1 MEIKSI
7 IEDFRMQNYAGL
19 EAAVEIWEKALI
31 PSLLNGAG
39 SWLGNIKDA
48 VKLCND
54 LQNFYW
60 RVMLEIPASTPK
72 IALQC
77 ETGSMDMKFR
87 IYKEKCLLFSRIKAL
102 NNDFLAKEVFT
113 AAVNNNWPGIHQEVN
128 YIAENKISRILI
140 LNIIARRNWIEYF

>member
-1 MEIKSI
+1 MNLQAHEDKSGAIILGYHESNRKFEHELKINQIQFNGFPMKRKSECKYFGQILKDNLSLSAFATVKSRESKIKGATMEIKSI

-54 LQNFYW
+54 IQNFYW

-72 IALQC
+72 IALQ
-77 ETGSMDMKFR
+77 
-87 IYKEKCLLFSRIKAL
+87 
-102 NNDFLAKEVFT
+102 
-113 AAVNNNWPGIHQEVN
+113 
-128 YIAENKISRILI
+128 
-140 LNIIARRNWIEYF
+140 